1 MAVMWQKISPSAY
14 RHIYH
19 EDVLTLPTERRIRQL
34 TSAIGVDMELG
45 SSTKAYLRARISKL
59 EAKELMISVLIDE
72 IYSSKQVQYVN
83 GSFYGNED
91 ENVSKTVLSIMIA
104 SIAGKYRDVI
114 AMIPCS
120 SLNAEKQYEIW
131 SKLLP
136 PLCEI
141 GFDPVAT
148 ITDGN
153 HVNHKFFKDLV
164 CCGTLNLCIS
174 NPCNQLID
182 KMFLLFDTVHI
193 FKCFY
198 TNFLNKELF
207 ICPSFTNEHEFLQGN
222 FGHIR
227 QLYEL
232 ELGKPIKM
240 AYRLSD
246 RVLNPASI
254 ERTNVS
260 LADAC
265 FHQSTINALKYYANH
280 GFPDFLQTANVLQIF
295 KDWFNVVNVKSR
307 YSDQRTRDVNRAA
320 ITREN
325 KVASNHLSIFT
336 SWLKKWRAS
345 KKPGLSSETFQSSI
359 QTSEVLVNLP
369 DYLINEKGL
378 EYVLLG
384 NIQSDPL
391 ERRFS
396 WYRQSSGANYHIS
409 VLQIIQSEKIIRTR
423 SLIEQGFDMS
433 QIKDIFENVENFD
446 SLESHANALSEML
459 NFRLE
464 NIQFHIDV
472 NSEDQSIIYYVAG
485 AISRSIIKKIKCE
498 KCTELLSG
506 GKMEEHSVAFELAD
520 MRQEFMAQ
528 ISRGG
533 LLKPSDVV
541 YITCIHAFALYNAIK
556 NNSESFS
563 LLMKFSNPRN
573 VFTTYFLNLI
583 EESNCLDP
591 IMTTACKSEHKF
603 QIYVQKVSDIL
614 FNLMAKNHVSELN
627 SSIHVN
633 KKRSFTSANNK
644 TAKTRKIQKL
654 TSS

>member
-1 MAVMWQKISPSAY
+1 
-14 RHIYH
+14 
-19 EDVLTLPTERRIRQL
+19 
-34 TSAIGVDMELG
+34 
-45 SSTKAYLRARISKL
+45 
-59 EAKELMISVLIDE
+59 
-72 IYSSKQVQYVN
+72 
-83 GSFYGNED
+83 
-91 ENVSKTVLSIMIA
+91 
-104 SIAGKYRDVI
+104 
-114 AMIPCS
+114 
-120 SLNAEKQYEIW
+120 
-131 SKLLP
+131 
-136 PLCEI
+136 
-141 GFDPVAT
+141 
-148 ITDGN
+148 
-153 HVNHKFFKDLV
+153 
-164 CCGTLNLCIS
+164 
-174 NPCNQLID
+174 
-182 KMFLLFDTVHI
+182 
-193 FKCFY
+193 
-198 TNFLNKELF
+198 
-207 ICPSFTNEHEFLQGN
+207 
-222 FGHIR
+222 
-227 QLYEL
+227 
-232 ELGKPIKM
+232 
-240 AYRLSD
+240 
-246 RVLNPASI
+246 
-254 ERTNVS
+254 
-260 LADAC
+260 
-265 FHQSTINALKYYANH
+265 
-280 GFPDFLQTANVLQIF
+280 
-295 KDWFNVVNVKSR
+295 
-307 YSDQRTRDVNRAA
+307 
-320 ITREN
+320 
-325 KVASNHLSIFT
+325 
-336 SWLKKWRAS
+336 
-345 KKPGLSSETFQSSI
+345 
-359 QTSEVLVNLP
+359 
-369 DYLINEKGL
+369 
-378 EYVLLG
+378 
-384 NIQSDPL
+384 
-391 ERRFS
+391 
-396 WYRQSSGANYHIS
+396 
-409 VLQIIQSEKIIRTR
+409 
-423 SLIEQGFDMS
+423 MS

-603 QIYVQKVSDIL
+603 QIYVQKVPDIL